1 MPQGRPMQGE
11 FYRHFKNKM
20 YQIVGVATHSETRE
34 KLVIYQAL
42 YGNYGIY
49 ARPYDMFISEVD
61 HEKYPEVEATY
72 RFTYV
77 DPSLL
82 GNQTAERA
90 EIAAT
95 AENPA
100 QENEKKA
107 AQEAETV
114 TTAESGLDENLVREY
129 PDEEV
134 DPELKGALIQFM
146 KFLDTDSMDEKY
158 KILIDMR
165 SDITDQLID
174 NMAAS
179 LDFVIDDGPLDKRYE
194 ELLTCVRTRQRFET
208 NRFR

>member
-82 GNQTAERA
+82 GNQT
-90 EIAAT
+90 
-95 AENPA
+95 ENTKAVENSA

-107 AQEAETV
+107 AQEAEAV
-114 TTAESGLDENLVREY
+114 TASESGLDESLVREY

>member
-20 YQIVGVATHSETRE
+20 YQIMGVATHSETRE

-82 GNQTAERA
+82 GNQTENTKA
-90 EIAAT
+90 

-107 AQEAETV
+107 EPV
-114 TTAESGLDENLVREY
+114 TASESGLDENLVREY

>member
-82 GNQTAERA
+82 GNQTEN
-90 EIAAT
+90 T
-95 AENPA
+95 A
-100 QENEKKA
+100 
-107 AQEAETV
+107 
-114 TTAESGLDENLVREY
+114 TAESGLDENLVREY

>member
-20 YQIVGVATHSETRE
+20 YQIVAVATHSETKE

-42 YGNYGIY
+42 YGDYGVY

-61 HEKYPEVEATY
+61 RAKYPQVEAQY

-82 GNQTAERA
+82 STQSVS
-90 EIAAT
+90 
-95 AENPA
+95 
-100 QENEKKA
+100 
-107 AQEAETV
+107 EAPVNSVEPLVSEDSVASAGKV
-114 TTAESGLDENLVREY
+114 TQDDGGVDPELVREY
-129 PDEEV
+129 PDEEI
-134 DPELKGALIQFM
+134 DPEMRGVLIQFM

-165 SDITDQLID
+165 DDITDQLID

-179 LDFVIDDGPLDKRYE
+179 LDFVIDDGPLDCRYE

>member
-82 GNQTAERA
+82 GNQTENTKA
-90 EIAAT
+90 
-95 AENPA
+95 AENSA

-114 TTAESGLDENLVREY
+114 TTSESGLDENLVREY

>member
-1 MPQGRPMQGE
+1 MPQGKPMQGE
-11 FYRHFKNKM
+11 IYRHFKNKM

-42 YGNYGIY
+42 YGTYGIY

-61 HEKYPEVEATY
+61 HVKYPDVKETY

-77 DPSLL
+77 DPETLT
-82 GNQTAERA
+82 NQTPVVESK
-90 EIAAT
+90 EELDST
-95 AENPA
+95 LVHEDP
-100 QENEKKA
+100 
-107 AQEAETV
+107 ET
-114 TTAESGLDENLVREY
+114 
-129 PDEEV
+129 EV

-146 KFLDTDSMDEKY
+146 KFLDTDNMDEKY

>member
-82 GNQTAERA
+82 GNQTEKTKA
-90 EIAAT
+90 
-95 AENPA
+95 AENLA
-100 QENEKKA
+100 QENEKKE

-114 TTAESGLDENLVREY
+114 TTSESGLDENLVREY

>member
-82 GNQTAERA
+82 GNQTENT
-90 EIAAT
+90 ET
-95 AENPA
+95 AENLA

-107 AQEAETV
+107 VQEAETV
-114 TTAESGLDENLVREY
+114 TASESGLDENLVREY

>member
-82 GNQTAERA
+82 GNQT
-90 EIAAT
+90 
-95 AENPA
+95 ENT
-100 QENEKKA
+100 ET
-107 AQEAETV
+107 AETV
-114 TTAESGLDENLVREY
+114 TASESGLDENLVREY

>member
-82 GNQTAERA
+82 GNQTAA
-90 EIAAT
+90 TAAT
-95 AENPA
+95 VENTA

-107 AQEAETV
+107 AQEAEAF

>member
-82 GNQTAERA
+82 GNQTENTEA
-90 EIAAT
+90 
-95 AENPA
+95 AENSA

-114 TTAESGLDENLVREY
+114 TASESGLDESLVREY

>member
-82 GNQTAERA
+82 GNQTENT
-90 EIAAT
+90 AT

-107 AQEAETV
+107 AQETETV

-129 PDEEV
+129 PDEEM

>member
-82 GNQTAERA
+82 GNQTAE
-90 EIAAT
+90 T

-107 AQEAETV
+107 ETV
-114 TTAESGLDENLVREY
+114 TTSESGLDENLVREY